1 MEEVGGK
8 LMASLEELMK
18 AYSPQGTTPAVP
30 KGLQWNEGSQVA
42 TDAAGKR
49 YAMVPVPQH
58 VDEYRK
64 NFGLKP
70 KYAQVT
76 VSDEPTPTRKTPAA
90 PAAPR
95 RGLRGALPPE
105 AYALLDTIS
114 GTESAGNY
122 NVMYG
127 GKTFDSYDDHP
138 RQLFTIERGPNKG
151 KKSSAA
157 GRYQFIRDT
166 WDDQARKLGLKDFS
180 PEAQDAAAWNL
191 AQEKY
196 GRGLMSVLRSGD
208 PNKIAAVGNALR
220 KQWTSLPGG
229 IEAGTNASKFAR
241 AYADNYARRAGAN
254 KVASG
259 PRSSSIK
266 DLLAYYGN

>member
-1 MEEVGGK
+1 
-8 LMASLEELMK
+8 MARADELL
-18 AYSPQGTTPAVP
+18 AAFSSGNAPAVP

-42 TDAAGKR
+42 TDAGGKR
-49 YAMVPVPQH
+49 YAMVPVSER

-70 KYAQVT
+70 RYAQVT
-76 VSDEPTPTRKTPAA
+76 VSDEPAAPAAARKTPAA
-90 PAAPR
+90 PAR
-95 RGLRGALPPE
+95 RGLRGSLPPE

-127 GKTFDSYDDHP
+127 GKTFDSYQDHP
-138 RQLFTIERGPNKG
+138 RQLFTIERGPNAG

-157 GRYQFIRDT
+157 GRYQFIRGT

-180 PEAQDAAAWNL
+180 PESQDAAAWNL

-208 PNKIAAVGNALR
+208 SKKIAAVGNALR

-241 AYADNYARRAGAN
+241 AYADNYARRSGAN

-259 PRSSSIK
+259 PVASRAEA
-266 DLLAYYGN
+266 LLAHFSN